1 MIFGLDNTAKTSN
14 FLTFNTVLSNIKLTK
29 NYYLKIIPQVYYLKM
44 DKDDGYYATSSFTLS
59 NKNYPFS
66 LSSIINKVIKT
77 EISGSKSFNWNLSLI
92 YSFDILKKS
101 PY

>member
-44 DKDDGYYATSSFTLS
+44 DKNDGYYATSTFTLS
-59 NKNYPFS
+59 NKNSPFS

-77 EISGSKSFNWNLSLI
+77 EILGSKNFNWNLSLI
-92 YSFDILKKS
+92 YSFDLLKRKD
-101 PY
+101 